1 MAKWTVIPKTANNSM
16 ASQLHYDKGEEL
28 TWKIYQDEKP
38 FIEQAKMD
46 REATK
51 KKTDK
56 GYKKFATIPDI
67 VAIEVSQKY
76 GIDVHDPDFMQDVDK
91 KAKFMTIIRTEYPH
105 LLSY

>member
-1 MAKWTVIPKTANNSM
+1 MAKWTVIPKTINNSM
-16 ASQLHYDKGEEL
+16 ASQVNINPGEEL

-38 FIEQAKMD
+38 YLEQAKLD
-46 REATK
+46 REQTK

-67 VAIEVSQKY
+67 VAIEVFNKY
-76 GIDVHDPDFMQDVDK
+76 GIDVHATDFMHDVDK
-91 KAKFMTIIRTEYPH
+91 KARFMTIIRTEYPH